1 MAAYDEETVQ
11 ALRIFGGQ
19 LKHWRGLR
27 GFTQED
33 LGRAVSCSA
42 DLIASIEQGRR
53 VARPPFYDLA
63 DEALGA
69 QGSIKAV
76 EKHILQRTRY
86 PAFFAEFAEQE
97 QCAVG
102 VDYYGSLAI
111 PGLLQTEAYARA
123 VIGAF
128 SPMLDEDEIERL
140 VAARMERRR
149 LLDRRPPAM
158 LGFVIDE
165 AVLQRPLGG
174 SAVLKE
180 QLSQVVHIAKNN
192 NNVTLQV
199 LPLDC
204 EENAGL
210 DGSFSLLET
219 GERQMVTYIEHPGGG
234 QWMAKPEE
242 FSLLHQRYGI
252 IRAQA
257 LTIRDSLALIEKV
270 AGEL

>member
-33 LGRAVSCSA
+33 LGRALSCSA

-53 VARPPFYDLA
+53 VAQPPFYDLA
-63 DEALGA
+63 DDVLDA

-76 EKHILQRTRY
+76 EKLVMDKTKY

-97 QCAVG
+97 QRAVSL
-102 VDYYGSLAI
+102 DYYGSLAI
-111 PGLLQTEAYARA
+111 PGLLQTEVYARA

-128 SPMLDEDEIERL
+128 SPLLDDDEVERL
-140 VAARMERRR
+140 VGARMERRT
-149 LLDRRPPAM
+149 LLDRKPPAM
-158 LGFVIDE
+158 LGFVVDE
-165 AVLQRPLGG
+165 AVLKRPLGG

-180 QLSQVVHIAKNN
+180 QLRQVAQIAQN

-210 DGSFSLLET
+210 DGSFTLLET
-219 GERQMVTYIEHPGGG
+219 AERQMITYIEHPGGG
-234 QWMAKPEE
+234 QWVAKPEE